1 MLIFFFKR
9 KFIIMKLEK
18 ILLLTVT
25 TGIVVYWLNEN
36 NKSKKEIQNLQF
48 QNRNL
53 ANTVVRERQK
63 FSQFQQELFEQINQ
77 RDELTEEIKKQ
88 LKDLIEKYKFIDEDV
103 TNELISVASLIDMK
117 QDTKAI
123 ASLTKVIEN
132 LLKKVYATDSNL
144 RRKLPKNQDSP
155 RLVDYLRHAKDENL
169 IEEEEF
175 EFASGLRKIRNQE
188 AHELNI
194 NKGRNW
200 VASAFLTGISIIL
213 KIHDYSINIE

>member
-1 MLIFFFKR
+1 
-9 KFIIMKLEK
+9 MKLEE

-36 NKSKKEIQNLQF
+36 NKNKKQIQNLQI

-53 ANTVVRERQK
+53 VNKVITERQK

-77 RDELTEEIKKQ
+77 RDELTEEVKKQ
-88 LKDLIEKYKFIDEDV
+88 LKDLIEKYRFVDEDV
-103 TNELISVASLIDMK
+103 ANELISVASLIDMK
-117 QDTKAI
+117 QETKAI

-132 LLKKVYATDSNL
+132 LLKKVYESDSNL
-144 RRKLPKNQDSP
+144 RRKLSRCQRSP
-155 RLVDYLRHAKDENL
+155 RLVDYLKHAKDENL

-188 AHELNI
+188 AHELNV

-213 KIHDYSINIE
+213 KIHNHSMNIA